1 MNVAKMIDHTL
12 LKPETT
18 LEQIRNL
25 CEEGKRYGFFSVCVN
40 PFWVKSCWENLKGS
54 KIKVCSVSGFPLG
67 ANKIEIKA
75 KEAEMVCSDG
85 ADEVDMVMNV
95 GALKMKDF
103 RLVQKDIEAVRK
115 AIGEDRILKVILE
128 TCVLTEEEKMA
139 GAKIV
144 LDSGADFV
152 KTSTGFSLK
161 GATIEDIKLLR
172 KIVGDKI
179 GVKASGGIRDYQTV
193 IKMIEAG
200 ATRIGTSAGAKIMEE
215 ATRKK
220 ENI

>member
-1 MNVAKMIDHTL
+1 MDIAKLVDHTL
-12 LKPETT
+12 LKPEATK
-18 LEQIRNL
+18 EQITKL
-25 CEEGKRYGFFSVCVN
+25 CEEGKRYGFLSVCVN
-40 PFWVKSCWENLKGS
+40 PFWVKFCSENLKGS

-67 ANKIEIKA
+67 ANKTESKA
-75 KEAEMVCSDG
+75 KEAEVVCSDG
-85 ADEVDMVMNV
+85 ADEVDMVMNI
-95 GALKMKDF
+95 GALKMRDF

-115 AIGEDRILKVILE
+115 AIGKDKILKVILE
-128 TCVLTEEEKMA
+128 TCVLTDQEKID

-144 LDSGADFV
+144 LDSRADFV
-152 KTSTGFSLK
+152 KTSTGFSFK
-161 GATIEDIKLLR
+161 GAAIEDIRLLK

-193 IKMIEAG
+193 MKMVEAG

>member
-1 MNVAKMIDHTL
+1 MNIAKMIDHTL

-25 CEEGKRYGFFSVCVN
+25 CEEGRRYGFLSVCVN
-40 PFWVKSCWENLKGS
+40 PFWVKFCWENLKGS

-67 ANKIEIKA
+67 GNKTEIKA

-85 ADEVDMVMNV
+85 ADEVDMVMNI

-103 RLVQKDIEAVRK
+103 RLVQKDIKAVRK
-115 AIGEDRILKVILE
+115 AIGKDRILKVILE

-144 LDSGADFV
+144 SDSGADFV

-179 GVKASGGIRDYQTV
+179 GVKASGGIRDYELL

-200 ATRIGTSAGAKIMEE
+200 ATRIGTSAGVKIIEE
-215 ATRKK
+215 F
-220 ENI
+220 IDSGFMP